1 MRARKY
7 RTENLVPMLI
17 KAAAL
22 RNEMC
27 SAGFTDNGVQFTVP
41 NASWTFWACTLTIQ
55 HWLTAM
61 GWRNF
66 KRLNVRSR
74 PLPRK
79 PGARRCR

>member
-55 HWLTAM
+55 H
-61 GWRNF
+61 
-66 KRLNVRSR
+66 
-74 PLPRK
+74 
-79 PGARRCR
+79 